1 MPSPKSGRAG
11 TTLTVAFASEFVD
24 ERNAYY
30 AQQDKGDRI
39 EVKLVDDNIDA
50 PLFKP
55 KPLLNAIAG
64 FVLGALLGL
73 IIVFAL
79 EWLEA
84 DILRTPA
91 AVERSLGVSVLG
103 TIPTDVTQQTRDSRR
118 RKSTAVNP
126 ATTAQG

>member
-1 MPSPKSGRAG
+1 MCIRDS
-11 TTLTVAFASEFVD
+11 
-24 ERNAYY
+24 AYY

-103 TIPTDVTQQTRDSRR
+103 TIPTDVTQQTRDGRR